1 MEYLCKY
8 QVNRVEILQGRC
20 AARTTHFDNS
30 YDVTIATYSFPDL
43 YLPKINDALFVA
55 PESNGLSCSC
65 AV

>member
-8 QVNRVEILQGRC
+8 EVYRVEILQGWR

-30 YDVTIATYSFPDL
+30 YDVTIATYSLPDL
-43 YLPKINDALFVA
+43 SLPKKKKHLFVA
-55 PESNGLSCSC
+55 PESNGLSCAC